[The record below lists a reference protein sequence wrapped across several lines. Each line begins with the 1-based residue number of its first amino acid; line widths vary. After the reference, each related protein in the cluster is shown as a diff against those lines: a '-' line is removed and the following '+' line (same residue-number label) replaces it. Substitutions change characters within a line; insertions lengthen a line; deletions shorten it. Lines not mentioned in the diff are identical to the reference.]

1 MSENYLKT
9 FLWKKSIF
17 TFYISSMYSLKFIF
31 FNMEPSLQYG
41 SITNKRDDN
50 YEKNKENKTEFVPH

>member
-1 MSENYLKT
+1 
-9 FLWKKSIF
+9 
-17 TFYISSMYSLKFIF
+17 MYSLKFIF

-50 YEKNKENKTEFVPH
+50 YEKNKENKDRVCASLRDSTL

>member
-1 MSENYLKT
+1 
-9 FLWKKSIF
+9 
-17 TFYISSMYSLKFIF
+17 MYSLKFIF

>member
-1 MSENYLKT
+1 
-9 FLWKKSIF
+9 
-17 TFYISSMYSLKFIF
+17 MYSLKFIF

-50 YEKNKENKTEFVPH
+50 YKKSKENKRVCASLRDSTL